1 MNIFSIFKY
10 FFTLFFHIFLYFP
23 IFLRFKI
30 NRFCAKIQISWPEN
44 FFSKSIIFGQKLI
57 FKHSVTIARIEGH
70 NDDAGWKLM
79 YVDVH
84 FPRKFIL
91 KVPTVNE
98 ATNTSSRITYFHKW
112 SSVAKNQSSRKLAR
126 PYAGYFYF
134 GRNHGCNTQW
144 LENLSKSLILQ
155 HCERS
160 ELEIVFCL
168 RNGASFGKSQLL
180 NENFGK

>member
-1 MNIFSIFKY
+1 M
-10 FFTLFFHIFLYFP
+10 
-23 IFLRFKI
+23 
-30 NRFCAKIQISWPEN
+30 
-44 FFSKSIIFGQKLI
+44 
-57 FKHSVTIARIEGH
+57 
-70 NDDAGWKLM
+70 
-79 YVDVH
+79 
-84 FPRKFIL
+84 
-91 KVPTVNE
+91 
-98 ATNTSSRITYFHKW
+98 
-112 SSVAKNQSSRKLAR
+112 AKNQSSRKLAR

-180 NENFGK
+180 NGVKLVNQNKNKMAGKLKNLQMRVARFARIVF

>member
-1 MNIFSIFKY
+1 M
-10 FFTLFFHIFLYFP
+10 
-23 IFLRFKI
+23 
-30 NRFCAKIQISWPEN
+30 
-44 FFSKSIIFGQKLI
+44 
-57 FKHSVTIARIEGH
+57 TIARIEGH

-180 NENFGK
+180 NWANFGKSKQTKKWRENSNVIWILTPKFFLQFWLFLIQKFKWDFFGSFSTKSIVGGIFDQISLCVF